1 MNVKQEFAT
10 EEYIQSFN
18 IDDRI
23 DNLEGSGNLTLE
35 EREELE
41 NLKQFKSEAID
52 CLGEDEWGYGL
63 NFVRDDYFIE
73 HARELAEDIGATAL
87 NEWPIRHIDWRQAAD
102 ELKFDY
108 QLMSPLFGVEYWVRP

>member
-1 MNVKQEFAT
+1 VNVKQEFAT

-18 IDDRI
+18 IDERI
-23 DNLEGSGNLTLE
+23 DNLEGSEDLTFE
-35 EREELE
+35 EHEELE

-52 CLGEDEWGYGL
+52 CIGEDEWGYGL

-73 HARELAEDIGATAL
+73 HARELAEDIGVTIP
-87 NEWPIRHIDWRQAAD
+87 NEWPYRHIDWEVAAN

-108 QLMSPLFGVEYWVRP
+108 QLMSPLLGVEYWVRF